1 MIRSAC
7 TGLVLVAA
15 LAAPLAGA
23 SIAQTPGTIAPRP
36 LPPLANPNDPN
47 LPAKELFGRATSG
60 APMEARAF
68 GFYSRG
74 CFAGGIAL
82 PVNGETWQV
91 MRLSR
96 NRMWGHPDMI
106 AFLERFSRS
115 VPRVSNWPG
124 ILVGDISQPRGGPM
138 LTGHA
143 SHQLGLDADI
153 WLTPM
158 PRRELTREEREMTS
172 AVNVVR
178 ADRRDIDPAT
188 WTAQHLSV
196 IRAAAQDAAV
206 ERVLVNAAI
215 KKALCR
221 EAGPNRSWLSKV
233 RPVPGHNYHMHI
245 RIRCPAGS
253 AGCRPQDP
261 PPASDGCGAELDWW
275 FTDAVL
281 NPRPNPNW
289 RPPPPI
295 TMAGL
300 PDACRQVLVAR

>member
-1 MIRSAC
+1 MIRTFA
-7 TGLVLVAA
+7 LAAA
-15 LAAPLAGA
+15 LAITSAAPALAQAIG
-23 SIAQTPGTIAPRP
+23 SVNPRP
-36 LPPLANPNDPN
+36 LPPLANPTDPN
-47 LPAKELFGRATSG
+47 TPAKELFGRAVTG
-60 APMEARAF
+60 APMQARSF

-74 CFAGGIAL
+74 CLAGATAL
-82 PVNGETWQV
+82 SVNGDAWQV

-96 NRMWGHPDMI
+96 NRMWGHPEMI
-106 AFLERFSRS
+106 GFLERFART

-143 SHQLGLDADI
+143 SHQIGLDADI

-158 PRRELTREEREMTS
+158 PRRQLTTEEREVTS
-172 AVNVVR
+172 AINMVR

-188 WTAQHLSV
+188 WTSEHLKV
-196 IRAAAQDAAV
+196 IRAAATDPRV

-221 EAGPNRSWLSKV
+221 EANGDRSWLARV

-245 RIRCPAGS
+245 RIRCPAGDAS
-253 AGCRPQDP
+253 CRPQDP
-261 PPASDGCGAELDWW
+261 PPTTDGCGAELDWW
-275 FTDAVL
+275 FTEEVL

-300 PDACRQVLVAR
+300 PDSCRQVLVAR

>member
-1 MIRSAC
+1 MPRPLA
-7 TGLVLVAA
+7 LA
-15 LAAPLAGA
+15 LAALTLLASA
-23 SIAQTPGTIAPRP
+23 ATAQERGTVNPRP
-36 LPPLANPNDPN
+36 LPPLANPNDPTV
-47 LPAKELFGRATSG
+47 PAKELFGRATQA

-74 CFAGGIAL
+74 CVAGAVAL

-106 AFLERFSRS
+106 AFLERFAKKVPQVSR
-115 VPRVSNWPG
+115 WPG

-143 SHQLGLDADI
+143 SHQIGLDADI

-172 AVNVVR
+172 AVNMVR

-188 WTAQHLSV
+188 WTRDHLQV
-196 IRAAAQDAAV
+196 IRAAATDPAV

-221 EAGPNRSWLSKV
+221 EAGTDRSWLSRV

-245 RIRCPAGS
+245 RIRCPAGNAS
-253 AGCRPQDP
+253 CRPQDP
-261 PPASDGCGAELDWW
+261 PPTSDGCGADLDWW
-275 FTDAVL
+275 FTEEVL
-281 NPRPNPNW
+281 NPQPNPNW
-289 RPPPPI
+289 RPPPPV
-295 TMAGL
+295 TMAQL
-300 PDACRQVLVAR
+300 PEACRQVLVAR